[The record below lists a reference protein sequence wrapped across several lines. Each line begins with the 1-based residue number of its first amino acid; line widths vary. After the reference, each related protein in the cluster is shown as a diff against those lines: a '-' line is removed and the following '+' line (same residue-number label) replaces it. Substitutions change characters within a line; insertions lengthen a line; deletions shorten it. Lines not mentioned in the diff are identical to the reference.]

1 MPIEKVIVLEDDQI
15 VRNNLEN
22 CLRRRR
28 YDVASVATIAAAQE
42 CLAKDNFDVI
52 FLDVRL
58 PDGDGTDLLKL
69 IQARPQKPLAS
80 KPEAPIMPK
89 RKEKSAPKPP
99 QAPPPEA
106 IWNALEGITPVTFMD
121 LEAEHCRWPVTG
133 GFCGCQKDDDSSYC
147 STHRALASHPASPLR
162 LLNPHRTSL
171 ST

>member
-1 MPIEKVIVLEDDQI
+1 MIAKWLRKLSTGLIADRLGRTKNSVIGRI
-15 VRNNLEN
+15 WR
-22 CLRRRR
+22 
-28 YDVASVATIAAAQE
+28 
-42 CLAKDNFDVI
+42 
-52 FLDVRL
+52 
-58 PDGDGTDLLKL
+58 LKL
-69 IQARPQKPLAS
+69 SGHRSWQPAKCRPRPQRPLAS
-80 KPEAPIMPK
+80 KPEAPIMPPS

-121 LEAEHCRWPVTG
+121 LETEHCRWPVTG

-147 STHRALASHPASPLR
+147 STHRALASHPAAPLR